1 MKRQLKRLPI
11 ALFSIPF
18 VYLSL
23 LLDAYYQSILGFL
36 FSLLLTV
43 LLGFYFKASNQL
55 PLWLI
60 GNIISTLLSLYL
72 QFQHPEWTFFYQPF
86 NPTWL
91 VLGLSF
97 MYLVPQLFGIFWAKV
112 LRIQIFSQGQPRQLQ
127 QKKHH

>member
-1 MKRQLKRLPI
+1 MKRQLKRLPLT
-11 ALFSIPF
+11 LFSIPF

-23 LLDAYYQSILGFL
+23 LLDAYYQSVLGFL

-60 GNIISTLLSLYL
+60 GNIVSTLLSLFL

-97 MYLVPQLFGIFWAKV
+97 MYLIPQLFGIFWAKV
-112 LRIQIFSQGQPRQLQ
+112 LHIQLFPRGAQRQLPH
-127 QKKHH
+127 KKQH

>member
-1 MKRQLKRLPI
+1 M
-11 ALFSIPF
+11 LFSIPF

-23 LLDAYYQSILGFL
+23 LLDAYYQSVLGFL

-60 GNIISTLLSLYL
+60 GNIVSTLLSLYL

-97 MYLVPQLFGIFWAKV
+97 MYLIPQLFGIFWAKV
-112 LRIQIFSQGQPRQLQ
+112 LHIQLFPRGARGQLLLSVSS
-127 QKKHH
+127 

>member
-1 MKRQLKRLPI
+1 MKRQLKRLPFM
-11 ALFSIPF
+11 LFSIPF

-23 LLDAYYQSILGFL
+23 LLDAYYQSVLGFL

-60 GNIISTLLSLYL
+60 GNIVSTLLSLYL

-97 MYLVPQLFGIFWAKV
+97 MYLIPQLFGIFWAKV
-112 LRIQIFSQGQPRQLQ
+112 LHIQLFPRGARGQLPH
-127 QKKHH
+127 KKHH